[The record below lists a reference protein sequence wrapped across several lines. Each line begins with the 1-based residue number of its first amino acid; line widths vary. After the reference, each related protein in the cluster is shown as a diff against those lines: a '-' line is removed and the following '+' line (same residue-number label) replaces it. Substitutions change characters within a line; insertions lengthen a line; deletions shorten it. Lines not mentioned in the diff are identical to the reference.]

1 MRRFR
6 ELAAAE
12 PPLRLEGWLI
22 GVLLRLPGERA
33 PVRHF
38 YAVAIGDRARAEWAA
53 LDRAMLLGDIAS
65 SPHAGLEPVEA
76 IKALTPHAF
85 DWSGLKDGE
94 VRPLGTKQPRRWLA
108 A

>member
-6 ELAAAE
+6 DLAAAVPA
-12 PPLRLEGWLI
+12 PPEGWLV
-22 GVLLRLPGERA
+22 GVLVRVAGEPA

-38 YAVAIGDRARAEWAA
+38 YAVALADRAKAEWAA

-65 SPHAGLEPVEA
+65 SPYRGTEPVEVMA
-76 IKALTPHAF
+76 ALAPHAF
-85 DWSGLKDGE
+85 EWSGLGAGE
-94 VRPLGTKQPRRWLA
+94 VRALGWKWPRRWLA